1 MPFTPN
7 IAPNAAPLQPHRSSA
22 SLLTALYVLL
32 VLYASLYP
40 FSAWRDQGL
49 WAFEFLTASWPHY
62 WSQFDTA
69 ANFAGYIPLGF
80 LATLALLRTS
90 LRPWPVLW
98 VTLAASAL
106 SLTMEALQTYLPQRV
121 PALSDWLLNSGGA
134 LMGAWLARTLEAL
147 GVIDHWSRF
156 RRRWFTRDA
165 RMPLVLLLTWPMAL
179 LFPPAVPLGLGQ
191 IFERVEATI
200 EAALAHT
207 PFLVWLP
214 VRGTDLAALA
224 PLGEL
229 VCVALGMLVPC
240 LLGYAHIQ
248 GGSRRAIFFVAACA
262 IAVMASSLSA
272 ALSYG
277 PEFAWSWVSPPV
289 WYGLWVG
296 AALALA
302 CMGLR
307 RRTCLAVLLVALV
320 WQLSLVN
327 MVPSTPYF
335 AQTLQSWEQG
345 RFIRFHGL
353 AQWLGWLWPYV
364 VLALALVKL
373 SRRGDTAA

>member
-1 MPFTPN
+1 M
-7 IAPNAAPLQPHRSSA
+7 QPHRSSA

-40 FSAWRDQGL
+40 FNAWRDQGL
-49 WAFEFLTASWPHY
+49 NALEFLTAPWPLY
-62 WSQFDTA
+62 WGQFDTA
-69 ANFAGYIPLGF
+69 ANFAGYVPLGF
-80 LATLALLRTS
+80 LATLAMLRTS

-98 VTLAASAL
+98 VTLAAAAL

-121 PALSDWLLNSGGA
+121 PALSDWLLNCGGA
-134 LMGAWLARTLEAL
+134 LLGAWLARSLEAL

-165 RMPLVLLLTWPMAL
+165 RSPLVLLATWPVAL

-191 IFERVEATI
+191 IFERVEAAL
-200 EAALAHT
+200 EATLAHT
-207 PFLVWLP
+207 PFLAWLP
-214 VRGTDLAALA
+214 VRGQDLQPMA

-229 VCVALGMLVPC
+229 LCVALGLLAPC

-248 GGSRRAIFFVAACA
+248 GSMRRAAFFVAVCA
-262 IAVMASSLSA
+262 IAISSSSLSA

-277 PEFAWSWVSPPV
+277 PEYAWGWVSKPV
-289 WYGLWVG
+289 WFGLCTG
-296 AALALA
+296 AALALL
-302 CMGLR
+302 CLSLR
-307 RRTCLAVLLVALV
+307 RRTCLALLLVVLA

-327 MVPSTPYF
+327 LAPSTPYF

-353 AQWLGWLWPYV
+353 AQWIGWVWPYV
-364 VLALALVKL
+364 ALLLALVKL
-373 SRRGDTAA
+373 SQRETPRE

>member
-1 MPFTPN
+1 M
-7 IAPNAAPLQPHRSSA
+7 QPHRSSA

-40 FSAWRDQGL
+40 FSDWRDQGL
-49 WAFEFLTASWPHY
+49 NPFEFLTAPWPHY
-62 WSQFDTA
+62 WGQFDTA
-69 ANFAGYIPLGF
+69 ANFAGYVPLGF
-80 LATLALLRTS
+80 LAALALLRTS

-106 SLTMEALQTYLPQRV
+106 SLAMEALQTYLPQRV

-134 LMGAWLARTLEAL
+134 LLGAWLARTLEAL

-156 RRRWFTRDA
+156 RRRWFIADA
-165 RMPLVLLLTWPMAL
+165 RTALVLLLTWPIAL

-191 IFERVEATI
+191 VFERI
-200 EAALAHT
+200 EAALESALAHT

-214 VRGTDLAALA
+214 VRGQDLQPMA
-224 PLGEL
+224 PVGEM
-229 VCVALGMLVPC
+229 VCVALGLLAPC
-240 LLGYAHIQ
+240 LLGYAHVQ
-248 GGSRRAIFFVAACA
+248 GRWQRALFF
-262 IAVMASSLSA
+262 IAVCALAVLASSLST

-277 PEFAWSWVSPPV
+277 PELAWRWITPPV

-296 AALALA
+296 SAAAVL
-302 CMGLR
+302 CMGLPR
-307 RRTCLAVLLVALV
+307 RGCLALLLVALV

-353 AQWLGWLWPYV
+353 AQWIGWVWPYAV
-364 VLALALVKL
+364 LLLALAKL
-373 SRRGDTAA
+373 SRRDAAST